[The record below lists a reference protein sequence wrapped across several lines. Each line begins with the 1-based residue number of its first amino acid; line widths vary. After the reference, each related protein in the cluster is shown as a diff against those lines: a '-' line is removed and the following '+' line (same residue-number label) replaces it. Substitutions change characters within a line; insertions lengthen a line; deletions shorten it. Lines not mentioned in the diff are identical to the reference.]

1 MSTIILCLE
10 NVLMPEE
17 IQSHFLVLSSLQ
29 FDKNNPSHHQKLEGE
44 LNTFVSDLNV
54 PNADQTPPCSDTRPS
69 NLPKHCNKTYTFK
82 YDNVEGQ
89 WKRHLTR
96 EFEKKYERKYSL
108 SLLPFNPLL
117 CRFRSRRRRFTRFLY
132 RLAKLTYS
140 VKATFNS
147 ERKTSTTL
155 KKDVHHT
162 EANEVKPCLEEPLIL
177 LDNIDGIEP
186 INIRKGFNRE
196 EIVSEVKRQML
207 LAGPL
212 VTVSFL
218 SFFLQV
224 ISVMFVGHLGELALS
239 GASMATSFASVTG
252 FSLLRLSDELEKLK
266 HTASSFPEES
276 ETEEEDIVEI
286 DDAAEEVH
294 ENEPPVIGEP
304 LVKTTPEIPSPQK
317 DIERQ
322 LRDQSSI
329 LHTNY
334 DEVVFWIPIPV
345 APCYRGRNIDNDS

>member
-1 MSTIILCLE
+1 MLKANGRGILLESLRRSMSVSEINLLRESNIHLREE
-10 NVLMPEE
+10 NKYNFEE
-17 IQSHFLVLSSLQ
+17 GCSSHR
-29 FDKNNPSHHQKLEGE
+29 G
-44 LNTFVSDLNV
+44 
-54 PNADQTPPCSDTRPS
+54 
-69 NLPKHCNKTYTFK
+69 K
-82 YDNVEGQ
+82 Y
-89 WKRHLTR
+89 LTR
-96 EFEKKYERKYSL
+96 
-108 SLLPFNPLL
+108 
-117 CRFRSRRRRFTRFLY
+117 
-132 RLAKLTYS
+132 AKLIKG
-140 VKATFNS
+140 VMMNDA
-147 ERKTSTTL
+147 
-155 KKDVHHT
+155 D
-162 EANEVKPCLEEPLIL
+162 EVKPCLEEPLIL
-177 LDNIDGIEP
+177 LDNIYGIEP

-322 LRDQSSI
+322 L
-329 LHTNY
+329 H
-334 DEVVFWIPIPV
+334 
-345 APCYRGRNIDNDS
+345 